1 MRKIRKVNKN
11 SLLKKMFIKICRFLN
26 YEIID
31 QNNFY
36 LPVTE
41 QCLDEDLSIVGKR
54 SLTVPMGN
62 VEITRKV
69 KSLTIILR
77 TCANVH
83 LLTQSKRRI
92 FDKEKSEYTLRT
104 LNSIIKSVNFSKN
117 IFKDINLEIII
128 IDHNSD
134 QKTIDKMKLLISKQ
148 FFKSQIIPL
157 NMDNFINNIN
167 PINEKKE
174 KVTFNQMSNMTNIH
188 QSLLLSKKC
197 DDLVYFVE
205 DDYIHSIES
214 IKEMI
219 LTYEKLSSI
228 LKKELI
234 LCPTDYPYLYTKT
247 VNSKIFLG
255 DKKHWR
261 TVNETLC
268 TFLTSRIIIEKYWEK
283 LDKWCKF
290 EHYPFEKP
298 LNEIY
303 ETEYCLSPIP
313 SLAMHCTNINSSFGL
328 SPNYNWKKI
337 WDENETR

>member
-1 MRKIRKVNKN
+1 MREIRKINKN
-11 SLLKKMFIKICRFLN
+11 SLLKKIFIKICRLLN

-41 QCLDEDLSIVGKR
+41 QSLNEDLSIVGKR
-54 SLTVPMGN
+54 SLTMPMGN

>member
-92 FDKEKSEYTLRT
+92 FDKDKSEYTLRT

-337 WDENETR
+337 WDENET

>member
-11 SLLKKMFIKICRFLN
+11 SLLKKMFIKICRLLN

-41 QCLDEDLSIVGKR
+41 QSLNEDLSIVGKR
-54 SLTVPMGN
+54 SLTMPMGN

-174 KVTFNQMSNMTNIH
+174 KVTFSQMSNMTNIH

>member
-11 SLLKKMFIKICRFLN
+11 SILKKMFIKICRFLN

-337 WDENETR
+337 WDENET

>member
-11 SLLKKMFIKICRFLN
+11 SILKKMFIKICRFLN

-54 SLTVPMGN
+54 SLTMPMGN

-117 IFKDINLEIII
+117 IFKDIDLEIII

-313 SLAMHCTNINSSFGL
+313 SLAIHCTNINSSFGL

-337 WDENETR
+337 WDENET

>member
-1 MRKIRKVNKN
+1 M
-11 SLLKKMFIKICRFLN
+11 
-26 YEIID
+26 
-31 QNNFY
+31 
-36 LPVTE
+36 
-41 QCLDEDLSIVGKR
+41 
-54 SLTVPMGN
+54 
-62 VEITRKV
+62 
-69 KSLTIILR
+69 TIILR

-92 FDKEKSEYTLRT
+92 FDKDKSEYTLRT

-303 ETEYCLSPIP
+303 DIEYCLSPIP

-328 SPNYNWKKI
+328 VLGYLPK
-337 WDENETR
+337 

>member
-1 MRKIRKVNKN
+1 MREIRKINRN
-11 SLLKKMFIKICRFLN
+11 SLLKKMFIKICRLFN

-337 WDENETR
+337 WDENETQ

>member
-92 FDKEKSEYTLRT
+92 FDKDKSEYTLRT

-117 IFKDINLEIII
+117 IFKDIDLEIII

-337 WDENETR
+337 WDENET

>member
-157 NMDNFINNIN
+157 NMDNIINNIN

-337 WDENETR
+337 WDENET

>member
-117 IFKDINLEIII
+117 IFKDIDLEIII

-337 WDENETR
+337 WDENETQ

>member
-1 MRKIRKVNKN
+1 MREIRKINKN
-11 SLLKKMFIKICRFLN
+11 SLLKKIFIKICRLLN

-41 QCLDEDLSIVGKR
+41 QSLNEDLSIVGKR
-54 SLTVPMGN
+54 SLTMPMGN

-337 WDENETR
+337 WDENETQ

>member
-1 MRKIRKVNKN
+1 MREIRKINRN
-11 SLLKKMFIKICRFLN
+11 SLLKKMFIKICRLFN

-54 SLTVPMGN
+54 SLTMPMGN

-337 WDENETR
+337 WNENEIR

>member
-92 FDKEKSEYTLRT
+92 FDKDKSEYTLRT

-303 ETEYCLSPIP
+303 EILFKSNTFFSNALYK
-313 SLAMHCTNINSSFGL
+313 
-328 SPNYNWKKI
+328 Y
-337 WDENETR
+337 

>member
-1 MRKIRKVNKN
+1 MREIRKINKN
-11 SLLKKMFIKICRFLN
+11 SLLKKIFIKICRLLN

-41 QCLDEDLSIVGKR
+41 QCLNEDLSIAGKR
-54 SLTVPMGN
+54 SLTMPMGN

-174 KVTFNQMSNMTNIH
+174 KVTFSQMSNMTNIH

-337 WDENETR
+337 WDENET

>member
-54 SLTVPMGN
+54 SLTMPMGN

>member
-247 VNSKIFLG
+247 VNSKFFLG

>member
-1 MRKIRKVNKN
+1 MREIRKVNKN
-11 SLLKKMFIKICRFLN
+11 SLLKKIFIKICRLLN

-41 QCLDEDLSIVGKR
+41 QSLDEDLSIAGKR
-54 SLTVPMGN
+54 SLAVPMGN

-104 LNSIIKSVNFSKN
+104 LNSLIKSVNFSKN

-337 WDENETR
+337 WDENET

>member
-92 FDKEKSEYTLRT
+92 FDKDKSEYTLRT

>member
-337 WDENETR
+337 WDENET

>member
-1 MRKIRKVNKN
+1 MREIRKINRN

-337 WDENETR
+337 WDENETQ

>member
-1 MRKIRKVNKN
+1 MREIRKVNKN
-11 SLLKKMFIKICRFLN
+11 SLLKKMFIKICRLLN

-41 QCLDEDLSIVGKR
+41 QSLNEDLSIVGKR
-54 SLTVPMGN
+54 SLTMPMGN

-104 LNSIIKSVNFSKN
+104 LNSLIKSVNFSKN

-268 TFLTSRIIIEKYWEK
+268 TFLTSRIIIDKYWEK

-337 WDENETR
+337 WDENEIR

>member
-92 FDKEKSEYTLRT
+92 FDKEKFEYTLRT
-104 LNSIIKSVNFSKN
+104 LNSLIKSVNFSKN

-337 WDENETR
+337 WDENET

>member
-11 SLLKKMFIKICRFLN
+11 SLLKKMFINICRFLN

-337 WDENETR
+337 WDENETQ

>member
-1 MRKIRKVNKN
+1 MREIRKVNKN
-11 SLLKKMFIKICRFLN
+11 SLLKKIFIKICRLLN

-41 QCLDEDLSIVGKR
+41 QSLDEDLSIAGKR

-104 LNSIIKSVNFSKN
+104 LNSLIKSVNFSKN

-268 TFLTSRIIIEKYWEK
+268 TFLTSRIIIDKYWEK

-337 WDENETR
+337 WDENEIR

>member
-1 MRKIRKVNKN
+1 MREIRKINKK
-11 SLLKKMFIKICRFLN
+11 SLFKKMFIKICRLLN

-41 QCLDEDLSIVGKR
+41 QSLDEDLSIVGKR
-54 SLTVPMGN
+54 SLTMPMGN

-337 WDENETR
+337 WDENET

>member
-1 MRKIRKVNKN
+1 MREIRKINRN
-11 SLLKKMFIKICRFLN
+11 SLLKKMFIKICRLFN

-54 SLTVPMGN
+54 SLTMPMGN

>member
-1 MRKIRKVNKN
+1 MREIRKINRN
-11 SLLKKMFIKICRFLN
+11 SLLKKMFIKICRLFN

-54 SLTVPMGN
+54 SLTMPMGN

-337 WDENETR
+337 WDENETQ

>member
-11 SLLKKMFIKICRFLN
+11 SLLKKMFIKICRLLN

-41 QCLDEDLSIVGKR
+41 QSLNEDLSIVGKR
-54 SLTVPMGN
+54 SLTMPMGN

-77 TCANVH
+77 TCTNVH

>member
-337 WDENETR
+337 WDENETQ

>member
-268 TFLTSRIIIEKYWEK
+268 TFLTSRIIIDKYWEK

-337 WDENETR
+337 WDENET

>member
-1 MRKIRKVNKN
+1 MREIRKVNKN
-11 SLLKKMFIKICRFLN
+11 SLLKKIFIKICRLLN

-41 QCLDEDLSIVGKR
+41 QSLDEDLSIAGKR

-104 LNSIIKSVNFSKN
+104 LNSLIKSVNFSKN

-134 QKTIDKMKLLISKQ
+134 QKTINKMKLLISKQ

-268 TFLTSRIIIEKYWEK
+268 TFLTSRIIIDKYWEK

-337 WDENETR
+337 WDENEIR

>member
-1 MRKIRKVNKN
+1 MREIRKINKN
-11 SLLKKMFIKICRFLN
+11 SLLKKIFIKICRLLN

-41 QCLDEDLSIVGKR
+41 QSLDEDLSIVGKR

-92 FDKEKSEYTLRT
+92 FDKDKSEYTLRT

-117 IFKDINLEIII
+117 IFKDISLEIII

>member
-62 VEITRKV
+62 IEITRKV

>member
-92 FDKEKSEYTLRT
+92 FDKDKSEYTLRT

-337 WDENETR
+337 WDENETQ